1 MYKTL
6 ILTINFSVLF
16 FSCINKT
23 ENNLKDSSCK
33 INTISIVIDDQ
44 LWNGEL
50 GDSIR
55 NKFASPVIGL
65 PQEEPLFNINQYSSK
80 VIKSYWS
87 NSRNVII
94 VRKDEVSSF
103 EVKNNKYVTPQNVF
117 EIKGRSVAD
126 IICVLEDQAAVIIS
140 TIKQTEI
147 KETQRLIKNSL
158 LSTTLINDNFKI
170 NLEIPSEYQY
180 ILHASHFL
188 WLKKDIVSGSSSLLI
203 YELPLKS
210 VIGKKNLISSI
221 IKIRDS
227 IGAKY
232 IHGKDKGTLMMT
244 EEAYS
249 PYFFKILMRGNEAY
263 EMRGTWEL
271 KNDFMSG
278 PFVNYAIVDQ
288 TNNRILVLEGFCYSA
303 SKEKRDFMLELE
315 AIIKSIT
322 FL

>member
-1 MYKTL
+1 MYKKL
-6 ILTINFSVLF
+6 ILIICFSVLF
-16 FSCINKT
+16 FSCINKI
-23 ENNLKDSSCK
+23 ENNLKDSSSK
-33 INTISIVIDDQ
+33 INNISIVIEDQ

-50 GDSIR
+50 GDSLR

-65 PQEEPLFNINQYSSK
+65 PQEEPLFDINQYSSK

-94 VRKDEVSSF
+94 VKKEEESHFAIIKD
-103 EVKNNKYVTPQNVF
+103 KYVTPQNVF
-117 EIKGRSVAD
+117 EISAHSVAD
-126 IICVLEDQAAVIIS
+126 IICLLEEQAPTIIS
-140 TIKQTEI
+140 TIKKTEI
-147 KETQRLIKNSL
+147 KETQKLIRNSL
-158 LSTTLINDNFKI
+158 LSTKLINDVFKI
-170 NLEIPSEYQY
+170 NLDLPSEYQY
-180 ILHASHFL
+180 VLQSTKFL
-188 WLKKDIVSGSSSLLI
+188 WLKKEIVSGSNSLLI
-203 YELPLKS
+203 YELPLNS
-210 VIGKKNLISSI
+210 IVGKKNPVASI
-221 IKIRDS
+221 IQIRDS

-232 IHGKDKGTLMMT
+232 IQGKDLGAIMIT

-278 PFVNYAIVDQ
+278 PFLNYAVVDY
-288 TNNRILVLEGFCYSA
+288 NNKRVLILEGFCYSA

-315 AIIKSIT
+315 AIIKSIS